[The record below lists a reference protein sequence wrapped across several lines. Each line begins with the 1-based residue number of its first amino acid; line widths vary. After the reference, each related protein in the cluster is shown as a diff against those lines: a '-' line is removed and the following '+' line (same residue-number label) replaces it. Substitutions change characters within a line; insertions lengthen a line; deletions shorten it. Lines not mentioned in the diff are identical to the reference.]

1 MFACLLPNSFALPFF
16 IQSRLRPV
24 KLSCS
29 YAVYLGLPTTV
40 NPNKKTDSLSKMCTD
55 QPDRD
60 RLSLGAPS
68 HGIPYWIKLTKLA
81 VSPLSLWA
89 FICPSSPTCRGHSA
103 YSSFN
108 LCCPIPMLS
117 GSLVFSSASPSL
129 LLLLVCEFSISD
141 SLVYILEFLV
151 VVVVVGCICMYVC
164 VLANIHFSANKSFS
178 HWFFFVFNIIIA
190 ALNFLSVL
198 WHSHYLKLILLID
211 FL

>member
-68 HGIPYWIKLTKLA
+68 HGIPY
-81 VSPLSLWA
+81 
-89 FICPSSPTCRGHSA
+89 SA

-141 SLVYILEFLV
+141 SLVYILEFLE

-178 HWFFFVFNIIIA
+178 H
-190 ALNFLSVL
+190 
-198 WHSHYLKLILLID
+198 
-211 FL
+211 